1 MNKKNSSGKINV
13 KEIAENAEVN
23 LAKRTPKLKKS
34 ENFTMEKFMNFIQLI
49 YFYKSTGEFDKYNEI

>member
-49 YFYKSTGEFDKYNEI
+49 YFYKSTGEFDKYKEI